1 MAIYYGDG
9 SNSSAGSSAG
19 RVIQSDFDDGSSGT
33 YNFSNGNWAEIDT
46 GLRCALSPKEVGN
59 RIVVHIMGNVRVNS
73 GNLFSLCPVMHT
85 PTGGNISMFAEQDAS
100 GSAAD
105 RSGVLGSQNMG
116 EAYRHSTTYIF
127 WNTSI
132 WAHFTVANVETHT
145 LKLYGKNTG
154 QLGDNTPRYMMMM
167 TEHVA

>member
-9 SNSSAGSSAG
+9 SNSSAGGSAG
-19 RVIQSDFDDGSSGT
+19 RVIQSAFDDGSSGV
-33 YNFSNGNWAEIDT
+33 YNFSNSNWTEIDNSFRVSFT
-46 GLRCALSPKEVGN
+46 PKEVGN
-59 RIVVHIMGNVRVNS
+59 RLVVHIVGNIRVNS
-73 GNLFSLCPVMHT
+73 GNLFSLTPVMHT
-85 PTGGNISMFAEQDAS
+85 PTGGNISMFAEQDDS
-100 GSAAD
+100 GSATD
-105 RSGVLGSQNMG
+105 RSGILGSQAMG
-116 EAYRHSTTYIF
+116 ESYRHSTSYVF

-132 WAHFTVANVETHT
+132 WAHFTVANIETHT